1 LFANDDIV
9 TEGPLAGWV
18 TKEASDWLT
27 TIHKWNF
34 EVLLALAG
42 IHVTA
47 VVFYALVLR
56 RNLITAM
63 FTGRKPLGK
72 PDSDTDSVS
81 DTESAPALRFIH
93 PAIALAIAAG
103 AAGGVWLLV
112 R

>member
-1 LFANDDIV
+1 MITDECV
-9 TEGPLAGWV
+9 ERTRGWEFEDHAEEPGA
-18 TKEASDWLT
+18 KG
-27 TIHKWNF
+27 KP

-72 PDSDTDSVS
+72 PDSDTDSVYSVS
-81 DTESAPALRFIH
+81 DTESAPALRFTH

>member
-1 LFANDDIV
+1 MMPMMQSTLRQQQSA
-9 TEGPLAGWV
+9 PLPRIIN
-18 TKEASDWLT
+18 AS
-27 TIHKWNF
+27 NNY
-34 EVLLALAG
+34 
-42 IHVTA
+42 TA
-47 VVFYALVLR
+47 IALR

-72 PDSDTDSVS
+72 SDSDTDSNTDSVS